1 VIFFE
6 LEAFVGFL
14 ELVSPPHISLH
25 NFCVDRQPS
34 STFHYSNMVQIKISI
49 AFVLAAAA
57 IAPIVAQPIAR
68 EGSEIEARDYFSGQ
82 AGLNFLSSLENE
94 EKTLLSEDAKLKKE
108 HALLVGEN
116 GQLEKTDKSLKLK
129 EDHLKK
135 KNHQLEREDE
145 KLLHKHRK
153 LEKEDGALEHK
164 KHRLEGEDAMLDG
177 KRKSL
182 EATDKKLYGKKSYL
196 EGKNKDLRKKINKL
210 DAKEE
215 LLGKKD
221 RKLELIG
228 KVQDRKNKIL
238 AKKGD
243 VLAKQDKA
251 LAQEG
256 TALLHLDKALT
267 PKILKP
273 VNKLPVVHSKVS
285 LVTRESAGF
294 EDMFERGPENEESDA
309 STPRLNPFM
318 GGPGP
323 AIPSHRQPSR
333 AITMPR
339 FRLPYGGH
347 GPVILPN
354 SGLFKPNRIRYGG
367 IRVPHRRHSGLIPAS
382 VAQWFPQRQ
391 FEHSGLK
398 PAQPRIMVGREYV
411 ESEDMFERDLVE
423 DAEFDA
429 REFDDGL
436 YLD

>member
-1 VIFFE
+1 
-6 LEAFVGFL
+6 
-14 ELVSPPHISLH
+14 
-25 NFCVDRQPS
+25 
-34 STFHYSNMVQIKISI
+34 MVQIKISV

-57 IAPIVAQPIAR
+57 IAPIVAQPIAH

-82 AGLNFLSSLENE
+82 PGLNFLNTLENE
-94 EKTLLSEDAKLKKE
+94 EKTLLSDDARLKKQNQLLTGQKSQLENTDKNLALKEGYLKNKNHRLQHEDDQLQHKHNTLESQDKDLE
-108 HALLVGEN
+108 HRKHHLQGEN
-116 GQLEKTDKSLKLK
+116 
-129 EDHLKK
+129 
-135 KNHQLEREDE
+135 
-145 KLLHKHRK
+145 
-153 LEKEDGALEHK
+153 
-164 KHRLEGEDAMLDG
+164 AMLDG
-177 KRKSL
+177 KRKYL
-182 EATDKKLYGKKSYL
+182 EATDKKLYGKKRYL
-196 EGKNKDLRKKINKL
+196 EHKNKDLRNKNKNL
-210 DAKEE
+210 DAKGQ

-221 RKLELIG
+221 RKLEIIG
-228 KVQDRKNKIL
+228 KVQERTNKLL

-429 REFDDGL
+429 REFDDDL